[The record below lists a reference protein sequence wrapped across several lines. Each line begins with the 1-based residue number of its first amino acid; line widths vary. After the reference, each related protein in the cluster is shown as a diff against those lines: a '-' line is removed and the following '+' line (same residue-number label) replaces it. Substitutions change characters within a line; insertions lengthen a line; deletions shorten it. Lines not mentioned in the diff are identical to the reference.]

1 MAFNHREFYDT
12 QLVTSGKNCS
22 SSVSKFILLG
32 FPYTWG
38 IQILLFSI
46 FSGTYILTLIGNLCI
61 ICAVRWDPQLQTPMY
76 ILLASFSFLEIW
88 FITSTVPNML
98 ANILS
103 ETKIISFSGC
113 FLQFY
118 FFFSLGTTETLFL
131 SVMAFDRHLAICR
144 PLHYPT
150 VMTIQR
156 CIRMGTCCWVCGFL
170 YFPLPIYLISQLP
183 FCCLNKIDH
192 FICDPGPLIQLLCVA
207 APAIE
212 IICAIYNSVLI
223 FSTLIFITSSY
234 ILVIRVV
241 LRVPSAEG
249 QQKTFSTC
257 SSHLAAVSLFY
268 GSLMVVYVIPTA
280 GSAAGKQ
287 KYVTL
292 FYPVLTPL
300 FNPLIYSLRNNEMKK
315 ALRKL
320 FTTVRFSQRPGRNL

>member
-1 MAFNHREFYDT
+1 ECTPSLSEDSN
-12 QLVTSGKNCS
+12 NCS

-46 FSGTYILTLIGNLCI
+46 FSGIYILTLIGNLCI

-88 FITSTVPNML
+88 FITST
-98 ANILS
+98 
-103 ETKIISFSGC
+103 TKIISFSGC

-118 FFFSLGTTETLFL
+118 FFFSLGTTETFFL
-131 SVMAFDRHLAICR
+131 SVMAFDRYLAICR

-156 CIRMGTCCWVCGFL
+156 CIRMGTCCCACGFL

-183 FCCLNKIDH
+183 FCCLNKIDQ

-234 ILVIRVV
+234 TLVIRAV
-241 LRVPSAEG
+241 LRVPSAEEWC
-249 QQKTFSTC
+249 KTFSTC

-320 FTTVRFSQRPGRNL
+320 FRTVRFSQRPGRNL

>member
-1 MAFNHREFYDT
+1 MHHLCCEVGPSASNSNVHPAGQFFLPGD
-12 QLVTSGKNCS
+12 LVYHFHC
-22 SSVSKFILLG
+22 
-32 FPYTWG
+32 
-38 IQILLFSI
+38 
-46 FSGTYILTLIGNLCI
+46 
-61 ICAVRWDPQLQTPMY
+61 
-76 ILLASFSFLEIW
+76 
-88 FITSTVPNML
+88 PNML
-98 ANILS
+98 ANFLS

-118 FFFSLGTTETLFL
+118 FFFSLGTTETFFL
-131 SVMAFDRHLAICR
+131 SVMAFDRYLAICR

-150 VMTIQR
+150 VMTVQC

-192 FICDPGPLIQLLCVA
+192 FICDPGPLIQLSCVP
-207 APAIE
+207 APATK

-234 ILVIRVV
+234 ILVIRAV
-241 LRVPSAEG
+241 LRVPSAEEWH
-249 QQKTFSTC
+249 KTFSTC
-257 SSHLAAVSLFY
+257 SSPLAAVSLFY

-320 FTTVRFSQRPGRNL
+320 FRTVRFSQRPGRNL